1 MEKLNCKSL
10 MIGDYVVNTEFGKNK
25 IDKIETLEPRRVWL
39 EHGKTYVPIEYIEPV
54 PLTTEILEK
63 NGFYYGYTSNEE
75 DLASS
80 TIAQLSEDDKGW
92 CWDEGDGAIK
102 VIFPNETDGGL
113 LILDDQSF
121 DRHLVM
127 GFGETIFLH
136 ELQNA
141 LRLCVIKKEIEL

>member
-1 MEKLNCKSL
+1 
-10 MIGDYVVNTEFGKNK
+10 MIGDWVVYNG
-25 IDKIETLEPRRVWL
+25 DV
-39 EHGKTYVPIEYIEPV
+39 EYICPIRIEGMDIATDMLITSDREDVGFDGVDPI

-141 LRLCVIKKEIEL
+141 LRLCEIKKEIVL